1 MVFINIFSLSCGLEF
16 SEWINN
22 HDYIILSTN
31 PYISSVYNENII
43 NFGIKFYSIVYNNIY

>member
-22 HDYIILSTN
+22 NDYIILSTN
-31 PYISSVYNENII
+31 PYVSSVYNKNII